1 MTGPEKAN
9 ILYHTLRTLKGRD
22 FDENKYK
29 WVLGYEVFRDFRLF
43 FTHQLA
49 NLNDPILLYGIV
61 VGVDMHNPFTFKIYE
76 DITDQIAIPYAEFKD
91 MEEQDD
97 K

>member
-1 MTGPEKAN
+1 MTDIERAN

-29 WVLGYEVFRDFRLF
+29 WFLGHEVFRDFRSF
-43 FTHQLA
+43 STHQLA
-49 NLNDPILLYGIV
+49 YPNDPTLLYGIV
-61 VGVDMHNPFTFKIYE
+61 VEVDMHNPFTFKLYE

>member
-1 MTGPEKAN
+1 MTDIERADA
-9 ILYHTLRTLKGRD
+9 LYHTLRTLKGTD

-29 WVLGYEVFRDFRLF
+29 WVLGHEIFRDFRPF
-43 FTHQLA
+43 FMHQLA
-49 NLNDPILLYGIV
+49 YPIEPTLLFGIMV
-61 VGVDMHNPFTFKIYE
+61 ETDMHNPFTFKLYE
-76 DITDQIAIPYAEFKD
+76 DITDSIAIPYEEFKD